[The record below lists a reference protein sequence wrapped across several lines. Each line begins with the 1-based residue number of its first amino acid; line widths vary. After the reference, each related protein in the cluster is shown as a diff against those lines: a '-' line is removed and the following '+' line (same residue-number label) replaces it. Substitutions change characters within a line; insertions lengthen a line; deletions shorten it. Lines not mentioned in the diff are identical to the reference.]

1 MRPAEERWQPDHD
14 GALDCTP
21 GAGAGERALA
31 AAPLHCDPS
40 SARPRRGAWKAPI
53 IAAFSWPP
61 RAISIRLDLNC
72 SSAQHSAMPRSG
84 NCKTRQQ
91 EVAAG
96 KVGTGRQAG
105 QDPDSSPP
113 AFPSPPGPAPLR
125 GSIGM
130 AFSRDL
136 AFSAPTAA
144 PAPSCGA
151 ESSFHRQPL
160 VFPIAGNKP
169 SSGKIKLA
177 VRSSLYFLF
186 FWPSLAWLDDDDD
199 VSRRAALAV
208 LIAMPAYLSA
218 APVCCA
224 TCSSSSLVA
233 PAMGMW
239 MYVSGNRR
247 GGRLLV
253 LLFIGGSLALVLPGI
268 GGGWL

>member
-1 MRPAEERWQPDHD
+1 MATDHD

-21 GAGAGERALA
+21 GAGDGERAPA
-31 AAPLHCDPS
+31 AAPLHCDPTS
-40 SARPRRGAWKAPI
+40 TGSLEIPHYCRLFSAPARYLDKARAQLLKCCP
-53 IAAFSWPP
+53 AFSN
-61 RAISIRLDLNC
+61 A
-72 SSAQHSAMPRSG
+72 PRSG
-84 NCKTRQQ
+84 KLCNK
-91 EVAAG
+91 AAG
-96 KVGTGRQAG
+96 
-105 QDPDSSPP
+105 DSSREGWQAEAGRRVRIRIAPRLP
-113 AFPSPPGPAPLR
+113 FPRHWVLR

-218 APVCCA
+218 APVSCA